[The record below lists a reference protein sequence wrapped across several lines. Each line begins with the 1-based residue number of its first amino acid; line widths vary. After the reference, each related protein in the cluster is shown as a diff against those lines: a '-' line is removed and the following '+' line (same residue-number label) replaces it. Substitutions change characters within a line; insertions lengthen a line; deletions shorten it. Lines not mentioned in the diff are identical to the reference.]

1 MGEVNPVKSN
11 EKVPSALDKQK
22 EILHLA
28 SQKDVAIFLD
38 YDGTLTKIVPRPEDA
53 VLDDN
58 MRRTVRDLANYCTVA
73 VISGRDLKDVQH
85 LVALN
90 TIFYAGSHGFDISG
104 PEGQR
109 LQQQKGNEF
118 LPVLDRAEKA
128 LRQRLEHKIQ
138 GVQVERKKYAIA
150 VHYRRVQKGDIPEI
164 EKAVDQIQEQYRE
177 LRKTTGKKI
186 FELQPDID
194 WNKGKALL
202 WLLEQ
207 LGLDR
212 QEVLP
217 FYLGDDVTDE
227 DAFKVLQERGV
238 GIAVQDT
245 PAPTAAE
252 YRLQNPEEVEQ
263 FLTRLITVLKETRHE

>member
-11 EKVPSALDKQK
+11 ENVPSALEKQE

-28 SQKDVAIFLD
+28 SQKDVAVFLD
-38 YDGTLTKIVPRPEDA
+38 YDGTLTNIVPRPEDA
-53 VLDDN
+53 VLADS
-58 MRRTVRDLANYCTVA
+58 MRRTLRNLAHYCTVA

-85 LVALN
+85 LVALD
-90 TIFYAGSHGFDISG
+90 TIFYAGSHGFEISG
-104 PEGQR
+104 PEGR
-109 LQQQKGNEF
+109 HLQQQKGQEF

-138 GVQVERKKYAIA
+138 GVQVERKKYAVA
-150 VHYRRVQKGDIPEI
+150 VHYRRVQEHDLAEI
-164 EKAVDQIQEQYRE
+164 ETAVDQIQEQHRE

-207 LGLDR
+207 LDMDR
-212 QEVLP
+212 PGVLP

-227 DAFKVLQERGV
+227 DAFKVLHDRGV
-238 GIAVQDT
+238 GIAVQET
-245 PAPTAAE
+245 PAPTAAR
-252 YRLQNPEEVEQ
+252 YRLRNPQEVEE
-263 FLTRLITVLKETRHE
+263 FLTHLINVVKGTQHE

>member
-164 EKAVDQIQEQYRE
+164 EKAVDQIQEQYRK